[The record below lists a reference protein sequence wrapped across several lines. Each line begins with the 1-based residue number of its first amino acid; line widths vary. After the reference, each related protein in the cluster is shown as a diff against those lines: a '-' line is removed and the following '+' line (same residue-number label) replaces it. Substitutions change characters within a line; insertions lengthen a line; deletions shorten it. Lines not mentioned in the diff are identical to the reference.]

1 MKRFARV
8 TGPILLC
15 IFVADLILFWLQGIG
30 YDDWLRWLILLAELI
45 MGSVLVLYG
54 RRRVRGKGN

>member
-1 MKRFARV
+1 MNKGFKCAV
-8 TGPILLC
+8 
-15 IFVADLILFWLQGIG
+15 G
-30 YDDWLRWLILLAELI
+30 YGMLLILLAELI

>member
-1 MKRFARV
+1 V
-8 TGPILLC
+8 LC